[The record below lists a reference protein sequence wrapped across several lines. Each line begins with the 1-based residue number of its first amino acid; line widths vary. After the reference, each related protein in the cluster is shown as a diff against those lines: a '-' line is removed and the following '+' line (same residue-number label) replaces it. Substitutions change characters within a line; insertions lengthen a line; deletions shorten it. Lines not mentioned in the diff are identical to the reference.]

1 MNVEDI
7 FKFKFKII
15 IIFMCLSI
23 LKNGFILFDGKLVI
37 IVFLNVLISLKFK
50 LNLFNWLR

>member
-1 MNVEDI
+1 MNVGDI
-7 FKFKFKII
+7 FKYKFKII
-15 IIFMCLSI
+15 ISFMCLSI